1 MTKIMIQM
9 KLAQHLEYLFEETC
23 ERDGASTR
31 KISAE
36 IYPCSS
42 KACSEGFSF
51 FITIP

>member
-42 KACSEGFSF
+42 NRYSKCCAGFVVM
-51 FITIP
+51 

>member
-1 MTKIMIQM
+1 MKIMRNTENPSEH
-9 KLAQHLEYLFEETC
+9 AFEETC